1 SHLEQ
6 LIGNYSEKKYYILPA
21 GIKYNGKSTLTP
33 FDSHYRKLL
42 GEDNFEKKIDRLRK
56 ILKEYYAYIYIP
68 VEQNVDET
76 LKLEDRQMQTL
87 MNKDILYEIDNV
99 LNSKY
104 EIEGKN
110 RSFLNFTNDYL
121 NEFIKG

>member
-1 SHLEQ
+1 M
-6 LIGNYSEKKYYILPA
+6 
-21 GIKYNGKSTLTP
+21 
-33 FDSHYRKLL
+33 
-42 GEDNFEKKIDRLRK
+42 RK

-121 NEFIKG
+121 NEFIKGINSSIKQIDENYNYSAEAFSKKI

>member
-1 SHLEQ
+1 M
-6 LIGNYSEKKYYILPA
+6 
-21 GIKYNGKSTLTP
+21 
-33 FDSHYRKLL
+33 
-42 GEDNFEKKIDRLRK
+42 RK
-56 ILKEYYAYIYIP
+56 ILKEYYAYIYIYT

-87 MNKDILYEIDNV
+87 MNKKYILYEIDNV
-99 LNSKY
+99 LKTKY

-121 NEFIKG
+121 NEFIKKYQ